1 MTVKMVPRAR
11 DLVEDE
17 EAEVEVEEGGVAEEG
32 DLDVVAM
39 DEDEAA
45 DITMVTITV
54 ITTDITMVLMATH
67 HLHHRTRSRRF

>member
-1 MTVKMVPRAR
+1 MTVKMVPRAL

-17 EAEVEVEEGGVAEEG
+17 EDEVEAEGVAEEG

-39 DEDEAA
+39 DEAEAA

-54 ITTDITMVLMATH
+54 IITDITMVLMATH
-67 HLHHRTRSRRF
+67 HLHRRTRSRRF

>member
-1 MTVKMVPRAR
+1 MTAKMVPRAL

-17 EAEVEVEEGGVAEEG
+17 EAEAEEEAVVEEE

-39 DEDEAA
+39 DEAEAA

-54 ITTDITMVLMATH
+54 IITDRTMVLMATH
-67 HLHHRTRSRRF
+67 HLHRRTRSRRF